1 MQKQFMREANMEI
14 KKEYQSIFDLV
25 NQIISYTNELLHD
38 SSCQDKTLLEDIVL
52 TEMNDLLLGI
62 ENGQIYLADSR
73 CLGSMYYVTDGA
85 IKEKILIDLI
95 HELQEALDK
104 NKHVKKHNT
113 GRLLQH
119 VLSAALGLFLAPVVI
134 ILPLAII
141 FQSSLLWGLVAISM
155 TFFVATIVAL
165 CLNSKR
171 KIKEDWQFFPNL
183 PYQNCQDV
191 ITIDYKDEDIMVIQ
205 YDHVAID
212 LGYIENDDK
221 YFITVLKRNVPPN
234 KSVIE
239 KIEVEKR
246 YLVERVLFEAMK
258 KYENDSLSI

>member
-1 MQKQFMREANMEI
+1 MKI
-14 KKEYQSIFDLV
+14 KEEYQSIFDLV

-73 CLGSMYYVTDGA
+73 CLGSTYYVTDGA
-85 IKEKILIDLI
+85 IQDKKLASLISMLQKE
-95 HELQEALDK
+95 LDK
-104 NKHVKKHNT
+104 NKCVKKHNS

-119 VLSAALGLFLAPVVI
+119 VLSAALGLFLAPVGI

-141 FQSSLLWGLVAISM
+141 FQSPLLWGLVAISM

-171 KIKEDWQFFPNL
+171 KIKEGWQFFPNL

-221 YFITVLKRNVPPN
+221 YFITVLKRNVSPS
-234 KSVIE
+234 KSIIE
-239 KIEVEKR
+239 EIEVEKR
-246 YLVERVLFEAMK
+246 YLVERVLLDVMK
-258 KYENDSLSI
+258 KYENYSNASC

>member
-1 MQKQFMREANMEI
+1 MEI

-73 CLGSMYYVTDGA
+73 CLGSTYYVTDGA

-113 GRLLQH
+113 GRLLEH
-119 VLSAALGLFLAPVVI
+119 ILSAGVGILVPSAFVFLIYAIFQNPVVWGLF
-134 ILPLAII
+134 
-141 FQSSLLWGLVAISM
+141 AISISL
-155 TFFVATIVAL
+155 FVATIVAL
-165 CLNSKR
+165 CLNAKKR
-171 KIKEDWQFFPNL
+171 IKWNYWLFPNL
-183 PYQNCQDV
+183 PYQNCQSV
-191 ITIDYKDEDIMVIQ
+191 ALVGYKDEVILVIG

-212 LGYIENDDK
+212 LGYIENDDR
-221 YFITVLKRNVPPN
+221 YFITVLKKNVLSS
-234 KSVIE
+234 KSIIE
-239 KIEVEKR
+239 EIEVEKR
-246 YLVERVLFEAMK
+246 YLVERVLFKTMK
-258 KYENDSLSI
+258 KYENYSFSI

>member
-1 MQKQFMREANMEI
+1 MEI

-38 SSCQDKTLLEDIVL
+38 SSCQDKTLLEDVVL

-73 CLGSMYYVTDGA
+73 CLGSTYYVTDGA

-113 GRLLQH
+113 GRLLEH
-119 VLSAALGLFLAPVVI
+119 ILSAGMGILTAPTLVFLV
-134 ILPLAII
+134 
-141 FQSSLLWGLVAISM
+141 VAIFENLIFWG
-155 TFFVATIVAL
+155 FFAVSTILLVATIVAL
-165 CLNSKR
+165 CLNAKKR
-171 KIKEDWQFFPNL
+171 IKWNYQLFPNL
-183 PYQNCQDV
+183 PYQNCQSV
-191 ITIDYKDEDIMVIQ
+191 VLVGFKDEDILVIG

-221 YFITVLKRNVPPN
+221 YFITVLKRNVSSS
-234 KSVIE
+234 KSIIE
-239 KIEVEKR
+239 EIEIEKR
-246 YLVERVLFEAMK
+246 YLVERALLDVMK
-258 KYENDSLSI
+258 KYENYSNASC